1 MTSDGTEDGTE
12 ASGGTGVSDGTR
24 PSDGTRASDG
34 TVASD
39 GAGASG
45 GAVAHGGA
53 NRAAAFGRFENTVTL
68 ITGASRGIGFAIAQR
83 LVSEGGS
90 VVITGRRQEA
100 LDAAVA
106 ELGSSASGVA
116 GHADDA
122 EHRTAVFNHIAE
134 HHGRLDHLVNNA
146 GINPAYGPLAD
157 VDVSAARK
165 ILEVNVVATMEWT
178 RAAVAAGLSRSVVNL
193 ASVAGLGASP
203 GIGLYGI
210 SKAAV
215 INLTAQLAFELAPQ
229 IRVNAVAPAVVKTRF
244 ARALYE
250 GREAEASAEYPLHRL
265 GEPDDVAG
273 PVAFLLSDDAAWI
286 TGQTLPVDGGS
297 GIRPLT

>member
-1 MTSDGTEDGTE
+1 MSGSSVGAA
-12 ASGGTGVSDGTR
+12 ASGGSDNT
-24 PSDGTRASDG
+24 
-34 TVASD
+34 
-39 GAGASG
+39 AGSG
-45 GAVAHGGA
+45 GPEGTAPSGGSG
-53 NRAAAFGRFENTVTL
+53 RAAVLGRFKNTVTL
-68 ITGASRGIGFAIAQR
+68 VTGASRGIGLAIAQR
-83 LVSEGGS
+83 LVAEGGS
-90 VVITGRRQEA
+90 VVITGRKQEA

-106 ELGSSASGVA
+106 ELGPAASGVA

-122 EHRTAVFNHIAE
+122 EHRAAVFAHIAE
-134 HHGRLDHLVNNA
+134 RYGRLDHLVNNA
-146 GINPAYGPLAD
+146 GINPAYGPLTD
-157 VDVSAARK
+157 VDVNAARK
-165 ILEVNVVATMEWT
+165 ILEVNVLATMEWT
-178 RAAVAAGLSRSVVNL
+178 RAAVGAGLSRSAVNL

-215 INLTAQLAFELAPQ
+215 INLTAQLAYELAPQ
-229 IRVNAVAPAVVKTRF
+229 IRVNAVAPAIVKTTF

-250 GREAEASAEYPLHRL
+250 GREEEVSAEYPLHRL

-286 TGQTLPVDGGS
+286 TGQTLSIDGGA